1 MKEIPKEQILRRIG
15 FENPWWIP
23 PNKVPGTF
31 TRLTPRPY
39 LKLFYP
45 LVFGGT
51 VRRAPILMGPRRV
64 GKTYL
69 LHHCIACLLEDGIPP
84 NHICYIS
91 VDSPTYVNLSLENII
106 DLYSDATGVSY
117 LTTPTYFFFDEIQY
131 LRNWEQHLKSIVDT
145 FPLIRCIASG
155 SAAAALRLKSN
166 ESGAGRFTDF
176 LLPPLTFYEYLT
188 LIDADEHLV
197 FIENRN
203 NQEYYGTT
211 DIKVLNDYFESYTN
225 YGGYPE
231 VALSRDIQDNPERFI
246 KSDIIDKVLLRD
258 LPSLYG
264 ISDIQELNS
273 LFTSLAF
280 NSAQEIALEEIA
292 QHSGV
297 AKPTIKRYIE
307 YLEAAFLIRVVHRV
321 DDNAR
326 YFQRARNFKVYLTN
340 PSLRTALFGATHA
353 DHDSFGH
360 LVETAVFAQWFHS
373 EGMHLYYARWKR
385 GELDIVS
392 LRPDQKA
399 EWAVEVKWTDRFFKQ
414 PTLLREVLGF
424 CTRNNVRELAVTT
437 RTRSG
442 ASRIDNIDITF
453 WPAALYAYATGH
465 SIINSK
471 VLALSGRPTDAT

>member
-166 ESGAGRFTDF
+166 ESGAGRFYRLSPAAPN
-176 LLPPLTFYEYLT
+176 LLRIPHANRRRRTFGIYREPQQPG
-188 LIDADEHLV
+188 IS
-197 FIENRN
+197 
-203 NQEYYGTT
+203 GTT

-264 ISDIQELNS
+264 ISNIQELNS

-353 DHDSFGH
+353 DHDSFGR

-399 EWAVEVKWTDRFFKQ
+399 EWAVEVK
-414 PTLLREVLGF
+414 
-424 CTRNNVRELAVTT
+424 
-437 RTRSG
+437 
-442 ASRIDNIDITF
+442 
-453 WPAALYAYATGH
+453 
-465 SIINSK
+465 
-471 VLALSGRPTDAT
+471 